1 MKIELENIGLVEKA
15 EIAIDGISVIAGENG
30 SGKSTIGKAL
40 FSTFNGFFNL
50 NEKVNQARMVSIRNI
65 VNDFINQNCEVDFS
79 LQLDFSTKIAE
90 GILNKR
96 DSFVKDSSSLKKFI
110 FESLKNFS
118 DRHEVDE
125 NEDDAKD
132 EIETFLPKIQRSLSF
147 SNLEIKEKI
156 LQDQLNEEFD
166 HQVLN
171 FNKKNENGVISLV
184 VKNKPL
190 KMLVSNDSVGGDVA
204 VKIEDEIDLLHE
216 VVYFDSPS
224 VLDDLDNA
232 LSRYKAKTGLSAFL
246 SMGNRFRPGFSN
258 HFKHSDVLKKQLK
271 RDVSRDP
278 IKEMLTNEKLREILE
293 NINKAAPGNLS
304 QSEDKYFYSANG
316 NKVNIF
322 NVSSG
327 MKTFITIKRLLAL
340 GVLKEQ
346 SLMILDEPEV
356 HLHPEWQVLFAKIIV
371 LIQKTFDVNF
381 LINTHSPYFMEAI
394 DVYASKF
401 DIRPK
406 VKYYLSSKN
415 ESGNVN
421 VEDVSNCLE
430 KAYSHLARPFQD
442 LENIRY
448 GNGI

>member
-1 MKIELENIGLVEKA
+1 M
-15 EIAIDGISVIAGENG
+15 
-30 SGKSTIGKAL
+30 
-40 FSTFNGFFNL
+40 
-50 NEKVNQARMVSIRNI
+50 
-65 VNDFINQNCEVDFS
+65 
-79 LQLDFSTKIAE
+79 
-90 GILNKR
+90 
-96 DSFVKDSSSLKKFI
+96 
-110 FESLKNFS
+110 KNFS